1 MKQLILLF
9 SVIVTIARFGYSQ
22 VEITKL
28 GSPALVNGTQL
39 VHVVIANGDSNVEL
53 LFKNT
58 GTTDKYWKITR
69 KQLTAIPSAWED
81 YICWGIEGEA
91 GQCYSSSTMNPWI
104 TPDGLTVF
112 DNQFNPLSGLP
123 VGESGLAAVHYVAQ
137 NCGTATYRYYVHDD
151 GGAYLDSVDVRV
163 IFSCA
168 SIDEKEPVSLSVF
181 PNPVASQLVINT
193 EGLEKFD
200 IRIVDVLG
208 KTVYDES
215 AYKSKK
221 IDVSELKNGVYILT
235 ILEKGITIQTK
246 RIVVRH

>member
-9 SVIVTIARFGYSQ
+9 SAIVTIAQFGYSQ

-28 GSPALVNGTQL
+28 GSATLVNGTQIA
-39 VHVVIANGDSNVEL
+39 HVVTASGDSNIEL
-53 LFKNT
+53 FFKNT

-69 KQLTAIPSAWED
+69 KQLTALPSGWTD

-91 GQCYSSSTMNPWI
+91 GQCYSSSPMNPWI
-104 TPDGLTVF
+104 TPDALTVY

-123 VGESGLAAVHYVAQ
+123 VGESGLAAVHFVTQ

-168 SIDEKEPVSLSVF
+168 SIDDKEPVSISIF
-181 PNPVASQLVINT
+181 PNPVASQLVINS

-221 IDVSELKNGVYILT
+221 IDVTDLKNGVYILT
-235 ILEKGITIQTK
+235 IIERGTTIQTK
-246 RIVVRH
+246 RIVVKH